1 MPVCTPKFPIPN
13 SQSQIPNLQSEDSLS
28 VRIRHESDI
37 AFVRQQAMCL
47 TKKMGL
53 NETDQAYV
61 ATSISELA
69 ANLFFHA
76 IKGIITVKMITLSD
90 RKGLEILS
98 QDKGPGIKDINLAFK
113 DGYSTNR
120 GLGGGLGGVRR
131 MMDELE
137 IESMAGKGTRIV
149 ARIWRKK

>member
-1 MPVCTPKFPIPN
+1 MLGH
-13 SQSQIPNLQSEDSLS
+13 NLQSPINNQQSTIH

-37 AFVRQQAMCL
+37 AFVRQQAMPL
-47 TKKMGL
+47 TEKIGL
-53 NETDQAYV
+53 SKTDQAYV
-61 ATSISELA
+61 AASISELA

-76 IKGIITVKMITLSD
+76 IKGIITVQIITLSD

-98 QDKGPGIKDINLAFK
+98 QDQGPGIKDINLALK

-131 MMDELE
+131 MMNEFE
-137 IESMAGKGTRIV
+137 IESTAGNSTRIA
-149 ARIWRKK
+149 ARIWLEK